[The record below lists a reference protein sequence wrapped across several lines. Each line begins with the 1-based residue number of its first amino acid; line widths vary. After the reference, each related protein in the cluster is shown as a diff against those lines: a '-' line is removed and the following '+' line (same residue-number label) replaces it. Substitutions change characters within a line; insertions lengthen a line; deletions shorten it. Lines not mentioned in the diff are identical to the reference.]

1 MKKISY
7 LMISIIFLLN
17 IVACADYKPIF
28 GSSGL
33 KFEIAN
39 HSIKGEKRLGNKI
52 FSKLENLSK
61 INKNNSDVQ
70 SIDVYI
76 KTLKTKDST
85 VKDNAGKILEY
96 KININSTIEIK
107 DYLTDKV
114 IFEKT
119 FASFSSYRVQDVYS
133 DTRRV
138 ENKTIEDLL
147 NKIYQ
152 DLLIKM
158 SETIT
163 SKW

>member
-7 LMISIIFLLN
+7 LITLFILMLVMVS
-17 IVACADYKPIF
+17 CAGYKPIF
-28 GSSGL
+28 SSSGL
-33 KFEIAN
+33 KFEIAD
-39 HSIKGEKRLGNKI
+39 HSIEGEKKLGNQI
-52 FSKLENLSK
+52 ISKLKNLSK
-61 INKNNSDVQ
+61 INENSTDVQ

-76 KTLKTKDST
+76 TILKTKNST
-85 VKDNAGKILEY
+85 VKNSAGKILEY
-96 KININSTIEIK
+96 KIVINSTIEIK
-107 DYLTDKV
+107 DYITEKV
-114 IFEKT
+114 IFEKK
-119 FASFSSYRVQDVYS
+119 FDSFSSYRVQDVYS

-163 SKW
+163 SK

>member
-1 MKKISY
+1 MPCSK
-7 LMISIIFLLN
+7 N
-17 IVACADYKPIF
+17 F
-28 GSSGL
+28 GTYQ
-33 KFEIAN
+33 
-39 HSIKGEKRLGNKI
+39 H
-52 FSKLENLSK
+52 
-61 INKNNSDVQ
+61 
-70 SIDVYI
+70 VYI

-152 DLLIKM
+152 ELLIKM